1 MKKYQFTLDEN
12 RLVPM
17 LSKEFQGQLG
27 QGEVLLYT
35 PTSVRSDLTCNA
47 SEQST
52 IGTSATNVE
61 IIRNVICVK
70 DKQV

>member
-1 MKKYQFTLDEN
+1 
-12 RLVPM
+12 M
-17 LSKEFQGQLG
+17 LSKEIHGQLG
-27 QGEVLLYT
+27 QGQLNPGHAQLYIH
-35 PTSVRSDLTCNA
+35 TSVRSDLTCNA

-70 DKQV
+70 EKQAK